1 MLETEV
7 KTNAVNFAR
16 NTGLH
21 PLTLID
27 LEGIPHVFT
36 PGLSVCQGVD
46 AATLETFSEL
56 ADEVDILSSSS
67 LKALSIASFK
77 KLVTGQITIEAL
89 KLLTT
94 SNLKAGQLTV
104 VREVASTE
112 GIAA

>member
-1 MLETEV
+1 MIETEV
-7 KTNAVNFAR
+7 RTNAVNFAR
-16 NTGLH
+16 NTGAH

-27 LEGIPHVFT
+27 LEGGSHVFT

-46 AATLETFSEL
+46 SATLETFSEL

-89 KLLTT
+89 KLLMA
-94 SNLKAGQLTV
+94 SDLKAGQLTA
-104 VREVASTE
+104 VREVASIE
-112 GIAA
+112 GIAV

>member
-1 MLETEV
+1 MIETEA
-7 KTNAVNFAR
+7 KTTAVNFGR
-16 NTGLH
+16 NTGIH

-27 LEGIPHVFT
+27 LEGVPHVFT

-56 ADEVDILSSSS
+56 SDEVDILSASS
-67 LKALSIASFK
+67 LKALSVTSFK

-89 KLLTT
+89 KVLLTAD
-94 SNLKAGQLTV
+94 LKTGQSAA
-104 VREVASTE
+104 VREVALIE